1 MNDIKH
7 IYLWCL
13 EDEPDSFGNF
23 ADISSRTISM
33 YFVCDRKPELKTS
46 LSSFNA
52 NQQMLAC

>member
-13 EDEPDSFGNF
+13 EDEHDSFGNF

-33 YFVCDRKPELKTS
+33 YVFCLWQKTRTKDIPI
-46 LSSFNA
+46 LI
-52 NQQMLAC
+52 